1 MMTKGPYLWEAV
13 KKLLEHIDIALR
25 SIRGQLLRTI
35 LTILI
40 IAFGIMAL
48 VGMLT
53 TISVLEQN
61 IHTSFQFLGS
71 NTFIIQNKQN
81 MGGRPRRHARR
92 EIPNRVI
99 SFEEAKAFKDRYS
112 FPSQISISGFATAT
126 GIIQYGKE
134 KTQPNIPVSGG
145 DENYLATGGFEIEKG
160 RNFSNDELQ
169 SGADV
174 IIIGEDIEGALFNGV
189 NPVDKFISLGTRRY
203 LVVGVLKKSGSGINT
218 GRDRSAIIP
227 ISNLRAYYAGPGTS
241 YTINVLLPKATLMDP
256 GILEAEGLF
265 RAIRGVPVNSE
276 PNFEFERSDSLINSI
291 LNMTDS
297 LAIGAVVIGL
307 ITLLGAVT
315 GLVNIMLVSVNERT
329 VEIGVRKALGAKRN
343 SILAQFLAE
352 AILICQIGGA
362 LGIVLG
368 ILNGNSL
375 TFFMG
380 GTFVIPWL
388 WIMIAVVLCFL
399 VGILAG
405 VYPALKASRL
415 DPVEALRHE

>member
-1 MMTKGPYLWEAV
+1 MKELAEN
-13 KKLLEHIDIALR
+13 IDIAFR
-25 SIRGQLLRTI
+25 SIGGQLLRTV

-53 TISVLEQN
+53 AIDVLEQN

-71 NTFIIQNKQN
+71 NTFVIQNKKN
-81 MGGRPRRHARR
+81 MGGRPARVNR
-92 EIPNRVI
+92 KEAPNREI
-99 SFEEAKAFKDRYS
+99 SFEEAKAFKERYS
-112 FPSQISISGFATAT
+112 FPSLVSISAFATST
-126 GIIQYGKE
+126 GIIRYEEE

-160 RNFSNDELQ
+160 RNFSFDELQ

-174 IIIGEDIEGALFNGV
+174 VIIGEDIEEALFKGV
-189 NPVDKFISLGTRRY
+189 NPVDKFVNIGTRRY
-203 LVVGVLKKSGSGINT
+203 MVVGVLKKSGSGINT

-227 ISNLRAYYAGPGTS
+227 ISNLRAYYANPSTS
-241 YTINVLLPKATLMDP
+241 YTINVLLPQATMMDA
-256 GILEAEGLF
+256 GITEAEGLF
-265 RAIRGVPVNSE
+265 RAIRRVPPGKN
-276 PNFEFERSDSLINSI
+276 PNFEFERSDSIINSI
-291 LNMTDS
+291 LSMTET

-329 VEIGVRKALGAKRN
+329 VEIGVRKALGAKRR
-343 SILAQFLAE
+343 SILFQFLAE
-352 AILICQIGGA
+352 AILICQIGGL
-362 LGIVLG
+362 LGIALG

-380 GTFVIPWL
+380 GKFVIPWM
-388 WIMIAVVLCFL
+388 WISIAVGLCFL
-399 VGILAG
+399 VGIIAG
-405 VYPALKASRL
+405 VYPAIKASRL

>member
-1 MMTKGPYLWEAV
+1 
-13 KKLLEHIDIALR
+13 
-25 SIRGQLLRTI
+25 
-35 LTILI
+35 
-40 IAFGIMAL
+40 MAL

-53 TISVLEQN
+53 AIDVLEQN

-71 NTFIIQNKQN
+71 NTFVIQNKKN
-81 MGGRPRRHARR
+81 TGGRPRRVNRR
-92 EIPNRVI
+92 EAPNREI
-99 SFEEAKAFKDRYS
+99 SFEEAKAFKERYS
-112 FPSQISISGFATAT
+112 FPSQVSISGFATAT

-160 RNFSNDELQ
+160 RNFSFDELQ

-174 IIIGEDIEGALFNGV
+174 VIIGEDIEEALFKGV
-189 NPVDKFISLGTRRY
+189 NPVDKFVNIGTRRY
-203 LVVGVLKKSGSGINT
+203 MVVGVLKKSGSGINT
-218 GRDRSAIIP
+218 GRDRTAIIP

-241 YTINVLLPKATLMDP
+241 YGINVLLPQATMMDA
-256 GILEAEGLF
+256 GIMEAEGLF
-265 RAIRGVPVNSE
+265 RAIRRVPIGSN
-276 PNFEFERSDSLINSI
+276 PNFEFERSDSIINSI
-291 LNMTDS
+291 LDMTDS

-329 VEIGVRKALGAKRN
+329 VEIGVRKALGAKRW
-343 SILAQFLAE
+343 SILVQFLAE
-352 AILICQIGGA
+352 AILICQVGGL

-368 ILNGNSL
+368 ILTGNSL

-380 GTFVIPWL
+380 GTFVIPWM
-388 WIMIAVVLCFL
+388 WIMIAVGLCFI
-399 VGILAG
+399 VGIIAG
-405 VYPALKASRL
+405 VYPAVKASRL